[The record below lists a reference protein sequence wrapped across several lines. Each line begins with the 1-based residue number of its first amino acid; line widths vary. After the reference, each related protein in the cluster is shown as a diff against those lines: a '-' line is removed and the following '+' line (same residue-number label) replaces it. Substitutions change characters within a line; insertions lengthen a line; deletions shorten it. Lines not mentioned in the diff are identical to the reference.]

1 MNVKKSIDRT
11 RDYPL
16 HEEIIHSIT
25 HGMGVLLALA
35 GFVLLIVRAAIF
47 GTAWHIVSYAIFG
60 FTLILLYLFSTLYH
74 SLTQRTAKN
83 VFARM
88 DHAAIFLL
96 IAGTYTP
103 IMLTCLRGP
112 WGWSMFGVVW
122 AMALAGVVIRS
133 IYLEKYRML
142 STFIYVVMG
151 WSFLIAYNQII
162 TKIPPTS
169 LRFLLY
175 GGIAYTVG
183 VLFYVWKKM
192 PFTHAIWH
200 LFVLA
205 GSLLHFLAIYF
216 LIGPR

>member
-1 MNVKKSIDRT
+1 MKEKKTIDRN

-25 HGMGVLLALA
+25 HGMGVVLALA
-35 GFVLLIVRAAIF
+35 GFVLLIVRAAKF
-47 GTAWHIVSYAIFG
+47 GTAWHIVSYTIFG